1 MFGEIPAAIA
11 AIRESLN
18 LFNAVNGAKNQAVID
33 NAVYEINRKLHDI
46 QMENTKLLEIINEKQ
61 KSIMLLEE
69 SLSEANAK
77 NADKEKWLRESVD
90 YEAWSPMLG
99 TTIYR
104 KNLPENSIS
113 KYSYFCAHCYESGK
127 ASTLSVNSVKTIPG
141 IGAHIATLKCNSCGS
156 VYLSPVSKLKSG

>member
-18 LFNAVNGAKNQAVID
+18 LFKVVNDAKNQADID

-46 QMENTKLLEIINEKQ
+46 QMENTKLLEVINEKQ
-61 KSIMLLEE
+61 KSIMLLEK

-77 NADKEKWLRESVD
+77 NADKEKWSSESVN
-90 YEAWSPMLG
+90 YEAWSPMIG

-104 KNLPENSIS
+104 KKLSEDSVG
-113 KYSYFCAHCYESGK
+113 KFAYFCTHCYESGK
-127 ASTLSVNSVKTIPG
+127 ASTLSINSVRAMQG
-141 IGAHIATLKCNSCGS
+141 IGTHIATLKCNLCGS
-156 VYLSPVSKLKSG
+156 EYLSQASKLKNS